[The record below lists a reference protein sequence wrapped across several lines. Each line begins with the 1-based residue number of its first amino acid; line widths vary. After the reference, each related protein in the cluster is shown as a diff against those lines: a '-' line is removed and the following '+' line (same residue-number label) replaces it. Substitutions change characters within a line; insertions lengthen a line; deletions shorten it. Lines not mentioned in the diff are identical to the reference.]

1 MPSLKPV
8 RGRKPRRPEDRASA
22 TEPEGVDVTGPPTE
36 VEPISGRRTLLD
48 IVGELL
54 PNGARAVTP
63 PSDKVDPE
71 GVRLARVLLCPKWPA
86 DVFAVA
92 ATLMELSGC
101 YVGASLIDGDH
112 RRHAD
117 YVADVIAAAN
127 EWKNSGECPAAVEGW
142 WGELLGQYHNAPVD
156 DIGRADT
163 PLRPVT
169 SLLMRLL
176 ATADEASVGVGW
188 IPRDG
193 EEHAT
198 SAIAERATASFLEDA
213 VENPSETIAVL
224 PYIPNSLC
232 EMVPPDKA
240 TVLPKSLT
248 PSVGCTIRSMSHHLA
263 LLPPSTVVES
273 QWVLP
278 DNGPTTNTMR
288 LLVIPY
294 PFRVDDESFVPSGP
308 VRHLGNTR
316 AKMHPYFALLPTW
329 LEHPRQVT
337 ARMLRDELILPL
349 VTAAERKFGPNQ
361 IDGVLFPECALTK
374 ALADELAVL
383 LKQEPISGLKFLIA
397 GVLVAGIPGTDAA
410 DGQPGGNHARTMLF
424 DADQS
429 EDERLVWD
437 RAHSKHHRW
446 ALDAAQVKRYGLCG
460 VTAPNGAKVWEH
472 IAVGQRRLPFL
483 ALRDDL
489 CMTVLICEDLARA
502 DPAMPVIRSVGPNL
516 VVALLMDGPQLAS
529 RWPGRY
535 ATVLAEDPGSSV
547 LSITSAGMVDRSN
560 LNERTPARA
569 IGLWR
574 HERGYNTEL
583 YLPAGHHGLVLTLEA
598 NGEEQFSLD
607 HRTDGSLT
615 QRWTLEGVTP
625 LAAPADWF

>member
-1 MPSLKPV
+1 VQTS
-8 RGRKPRRPEDRASA
+8 
-22 TEPEGVDVTGPPTE
+22 
-36 VEPISGRRTLLD
+36 VEPTYEARTLLD
-48 IVGELL
+48 VVAELL
-54 PNGARAVTP
+54 PNGARAGTV
-63 PSDKVDPE
+63 PSDNADLQ

-92 ATLMELSGC
+92 ATLVELSGC
-101 YVGASLIDGDH
+101 YVGASLVDGDH
-112 RRHAD
+112 HRHAN
-117 YVADVIAAAN
+117 YITEVIAAAK
-127 EWKNSGECPAAVEGW
+127 EWKDNGVCPAAVERW
-142 WGELLGQYHNAPVD
+142 WGELLGTYHNTPVD
-156 DIGRADT
+156 AIGRPDT
-163 PLRPVT
+163 PFCRVT

-193 EEHAT
+193 EDHAS
-198 SAIAERATASFLEDA
+198 SAIAERARASFLRD
-213 VENPSETIAVL
+213 VVPDPSETIAVL
-224 PYIPNSLC
+224 PHIPESLC
-232 EMVPPDKA
+232 EMIPPDQA

-263 LLPPSTVVES
+263 LLPASTVVES
-273 QWVLP
+273 QWFLS
-278 DNGPTTNTMR
+278 DNGPTTNTNTMR

-308 VRHLGNTR
+308 GRDLGDTR

-329 LEHPRQVT
+329 LKRPRPVT

-349 VTAAERKFGPNQ
+349 VMAAEGKFGQ
-361 IDGVLFPECALTK
+361 KAIDGVLFPECALTK
-374 ALADELAVL
+374 VLADELATL
-383 LKQEPISGLKFLIA
+383 LKQEPIAGLKFLIA
-397 GVLVAGIPGTDAA
+397 GVLLAGIPGTDSA
-410 DGQPGGNHARTMLF
+410 DGQPGQNLSRVMLF
-424 DADQS
+424 NADPNG
-429 EDERLVWD
+429 DERLPWD
-437 RAHSKHHRW
+437 LAHSKHHRW
-446 ALDAAQVKRYGLCG
+446 ALDDAQVKRYGLSG
-460 VTAPNGAKVWEH
+460 VKAPKGAKVWEH
-472 IAVGQRRLPFL
+472 IAVGQRTLPFL

-516 VVALLMDGPQLAS
+516 VVALLMDGPQLAT

-560 LNERTPARA
+560 LNERAPARA

-574 HERGYNTEL
+574 HERGSNTEL

-598 NGEEQFSLD
+598 KDEEQFSLD